1 MNNMNNCSDQTRE
14 KLKAAYMSRDLGVDF
29 TREKFDRI
37 IAAAEQE
44 RIRTLRRRKMIKVA
58 LVSLILCAACSGL
71 LMGLITWEDASAD
84 NDDET
89 KIIKQGDNLV
99 IGNGVVDGDDMV
111 GVTVEEYETIEDL
124 PEEIREKA
132 HFIINDDFNV
142 SKIKYSATQYAWML
156 DTEYIIEGEKIIIRE
171 MLIMDEPIHQ
181 QLLVQGD
188 TLIRYKGLD
197 VYQRLVRNL
206 KIFSFAMD
214 NVYINISFEESEKIK
229 IETILDGLSSD

>member
-29 TREKFDRI
+29 TREKFERI

-99 IGNGVVDGDDMV
+99 IGNGVVGGDDMV
-111 GVTVEEYETIEDL
+111 GVTVEEYETIEEL

-132 HFIINDDFNV
+132 HFITV
-142 SKIKYSATQYAWML
+142 
-156 DTEYIIEGEKIIIRE
+156 EG
-171 MLIMDEPIHQ
+171 
-181 QLLVQGD
+181 
-188 TLIRYKGLD
+188 
-197 VYQRLVRNL
+197 
-206 KIFSFAMD
+206 
-214 NVYINISFEESEKIK
+214 FEVEKIK
-229 IETILDGLSSD
+229 NTTLNNSWLLDTYYQCNGESIIIVES

>member
-99 IGNGVVDGDDMV
+99 IGNGVVDGDDIV
-111 GVTVEEYETIEDL
+111 GATVEEYASIEDI

-132 HFIINDDFNV
+132 HFITMEGFEVEHIKLKQYNQTWIIDTSYSQRKERTFFCNEIKCPQTEGK
-142 SKIKYSATQYAWML
+142 KIIRGLEIGFTYKGYDIYELEHKKGLSY
-156 DTEYIIEGEKIIIRE
+156 YIIFEDSILRI
-171 MLIMDEPIHQ
+171 
-181 QLLVQGD
+181 
-188 TLIRYKGLD
+188 YS
-197 VYQRLVRNL
+197 L
-206 KIFSFAMD
+206 K
-214 NVYINISFEESEKIK
+214 NIE
-229 IETILDGLSSD
+229 IETILDGLMG

>member
-44 RIRTLRRRKMIKVA
+44 RIRTLCRRKMIKVA

-132 HFIINDDFNV
+132 HFITVEGFEVQKIDVKNFEQSYILDTAYINDGGDRVLTNEVINADETKKNIANQFN
-142 SKIKYSATQYAWML
+142 KT
-156 DTEYIIEGEKIIIRE
+156 
-171 MLIMDEPIHQ
+171 
-181 QLLVQGD
+181 
-188 TLIRYKGLD
+188 IRYKGQTIYKQ
-197 VYQRLVRNL
+197 VL
-206 KIFSFAMD
+206 KTGVS
-214 NVYINISFEESEKIK
+214 YIMVLENNYFRILIDDKIK
-229 IETILDGLSSD
+229 LETIVDGLLVS